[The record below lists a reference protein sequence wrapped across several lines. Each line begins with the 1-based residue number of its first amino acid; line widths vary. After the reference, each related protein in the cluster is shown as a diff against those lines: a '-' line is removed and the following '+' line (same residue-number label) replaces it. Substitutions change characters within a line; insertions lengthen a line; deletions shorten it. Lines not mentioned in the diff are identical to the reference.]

1 MSRFSDWSKDELEW
15 KCIELERQVEDL
27 EESIKRLKSENSHLE
42 YRINNELEPRL
53 KSERDSYDR
62 WATDPERGRW

>member
-62 WATDPERGRW
+62 WVTDPERGRW